1 MARPKKTENIENTEP
16 KVNVKKVVETKDN
29 NLSTEDL
36 LAEIARLK
44 KLVESNTQSNTVNVT
59 NDMTRRIKVTSLAE
73 GGVNLRTGADGS
85 AKRFRFEKFGQT
97 LPIIYEDLIN
107 CINMDRWLFED
118 GLVYI
123 NDKTAIVDNYLEDN
137 YEHFLTKETIERIL
151 DYDND
156 TIKDF
161 VSSATQSIQE
171 TICTLLAE
179 KINKG
184 MRVDLNKIKLIGDLC
199 SPKIDIED
207 LAKKLL

>member
-1 MARPKKTENIENTEP
+1 MARPKKTENTENIEP
-16 KVNVKKVVETKDN
+16 KTNVEKVVETKKTDV
-29 NLSTEDL
+29 STEDL

-44 KLVESNTQSNTVNVT
+44 KLVESNTQTNSVNVT
-59 NDMTRRIKVTSLAE
+59 NDMTRRIKVTSLAD

-85 AKRFRFEKFGQT
+85 AKRFRFENFGQT

-107 CINMDRWLFED
+107 CINMDRWLFEE

-123 NDKTAIVDNYLEDN
+123 NDKEAIVDNYLEDN
-137 YEHFLTKETIERIL
+137 YKHFLTKETIERIL
-151 DYDND
+151 DYDDD

-161 VSSATQSIQE
+161 VASATKSIQE
-171 TICTLLAE
+171 TICSLLAE

-184 MRVDLNKIKLIGDLC
+184 VNVDLNKIKLIGDLC
-199 SPKIDIED
+199 SPKIDIEN